1 MKLLCCLLCLGSM
14 LLGGAEIMIHKP
26 SLHLI
31 GKRIVNRRTPQ
42 APGSG
47 VVTLEKVPELGYRFV
62 FALQNTGKNIVKLA
76 TGFNFIRF
84 VSEPG
89 KNLFVLRLSH
99 NIMSFKPKTGGNA
112 FPLILP
118 LESFRIVTLRPGE
131 GTLLNVTCWIPEEK
145 LRSGDKLVVEYS
157 PRNFGRYDFMQL
169 RVRSEAV
176 ELKLPGAV
184 KKLAPV
190 AI

>member
-1 MKLLCCLLCLGSM
+1 MKLLCCFLCFVSL
-14 LLGGAEIMIHKP
+14 LLGGSEITVHKP
-26 SLHLI
+26 SLHFI

-47 VVTLEKVPELGYRFV
+47 VATVERVPELGYRFV
-62 FALQNTGKNIVKLA
+62 FALHNTGSNIVKLA

-84 VSEPG
+84 DSEPG

-99 NIMSFKPKTGGNA
+99 NIMSFKPRTGGKA

-131 GTLLNVTCWIPEEK
+131 GTLLNVKCWIPEEK
-145 LRSGDKLVVEYS
+145 LRSGDKMVVEYS

-169 RVRSEAV
+169 RVRSEAA
-176 ELKLPGAV
+176 ELKLPGRA
-184 KKLAPV
+184 KKLSPV
-190 AI
+190 VI